1 MDRKLGWIRQFH
13 KLESPDAPLLLIFP
27 HAGAGASAYRTL
39 SKASS
44 ANFNVLVFQYPGR
57 QDRAG
62 EPALPT
68 LSDIAAGAFAEFQ
81 SSEHNRRV
89 PIHTFGHSMG
99 AVVSFE
105 FARLA
110 EAAGLDVH
118 QLTVSSAVAPCNI
131 ADKPALPTDDDA
143 VLAHMGALEGTNS
156 TVMGNLDVM
165 RMALPVM
172 KGDYQAFNA
181 YQCADGAK
189 VAARIHS
196 IGGDQDPM
204 ITMRDLYGWA
214 QHTDAL
220 EVTLFDGGHF
230 FLNSQ
235 TEALA
240 ELLVANSASA
250 SSPQR

>member
-13 KLESPDAPLLLIFP
+13 KPESPDAPLLLIFP

-110 EAAGLDVH
+110 EVAGLMYI
-118 QLTVSSAVAPCNI
+118 S
-131 ADKPALPTDDDA
+131 
-143 VLAHMGALEGTNS
+143 
-156 TVMGNLDVM
+156 
-165 RMALPVM
+165 
-172 KGDYQAFNA
+172 
-181 YQCADGAK
+181 
-189 VAARIHS
+189 
-196 IGGDQDPM
+196 
-204 ITMRDLYGWA
+204 
-214 QHTDAL
+214 
-220 EVTLFDGGHF
+220 
-230 FLNSQ
+230 
-235 TEALA
+235 
-240 ELLVANSASA
+240 
-250 SSPQR
+250 

>member
-13 KLESPDAPLLLIFP
+13 KPESADSPLLLIFP

-39 SKASS
+39 SKVLS
-44 ANFNVLVFQYPGR
+44 ANFSVIIFQYPGR

-62 EPALPT
+62 EPALAT
-68 LSDIAAGAFAEFQ
+68 LSDIAAGAFSEFQ
-81 SSEHNRRV
+81 SSAHNRDV
-89 PIHTFGHSMG
+89 PISTFGHSMG

-105 FARLA
+105 FVRLA
-110 EAAGLDVH
+110 EAAGLNVR

-131 ADKPALPTDDDA
+131 ADKPDLPTDDDS

-156 TVMGNLDVM
+156 SVMANLDVM
-165 RMALPVM
+165 RMAVPVM

-181 YQCADGAK
+181 YTCTEDVK

-204 ITMRDLYGWA
+204 ITMRDLYGWGK
-214 QHTDAL
+214 HTDDL

-230 FLNSQ
+230 YLNTQ
-235 TEALA
+235 TDALA
-240 ELLVANSASA
+240 DLMTSGAARTTT
-250 SSPQR
+250 PQS

>member
-1 MDRKLGWIRQFH
+1 VECKLGWIRQFH
-13 KLESPDAPLLLIFP
+13 KPESSEASLLLLFP

-39 SKASS
+39 SKVTA
-44 ANFNVLVFQYPGR
+44 ANFNVIIFQYPGR
-57 QDRAG
+57 QDRAS
-62 EPALPT
+62 EPTLPT
-68 LSDIAAGAFAEFQ
+68 LGDIAAGAFAEFE
-81 SSEHNRRV
+81 SSDHNREV

-110 EAAGLDVH
+110 EAAGLNVH

-143 VLAHMGALEGTNS
+143 VLAHMGALDGTNS
-156 TVMGNLDVM
+156 AVMGNLDVM

-181 YQCADGAK
+181 YKCAGDVK

-204 ITMRDLYGWA
+204 ITMRDLYGWGK
-214 QHTDAL
+214 HTDEL
-220 EVTLFDGGHF
+220 DVTLFDGGHF
-230 FLNSQ
+230 FLNTQ

-240 ELLVANSASA
+240 ELLAANAA
-250 SSPQR
+250 RAASPQG

>member
-13 KLESPDAPLLLIFP
+13 KPESPDAPLLLFFP

-39 SKASS
+39 SKAAS
-44 ANFNVLVFQYPGR
+44 ANFNVLIFQYPGR

-62 EPALPT
+62 EPALLT
-68 LSDIAAGAFAEFQ
+68 LPDIASGAFHEFQ
-81 SSEHNRRV
+81 SSENNRGL

-105 FARLA
+105 FVRLA
-110 EAAGLDVH
+110 EAAGLDVR
-118 QLTVSSAVAPCNI
+118 QLTVSSAVAPANI

-143 VLAHMGALEGTNS
+143 VLAHMGALDGTNS
-156 TVMGNLDVM
+156 AVMGNLDVM

-172 KGDYQAFNA
+172 KGDYRAFNA
-181 YQCADGAK
+181 YKCAEDVK

-204 ITMRDLYGWA
+204 ITMRDLYGWGK
-214 QHTDAL
+214 HTNELD
-220 EVTLFDGGHF
+220 VTLFDGGHF

-240 ELLVANSASA
+240 ELLAANAA
-250 SSPQR
+250 RADLPQR

>member
-13 KLESPDAPLLLIFP
+13 KPESPDAPLLLIFP

-39 SKASS
+39 SKAAS
-44 ANFNVLVFQYPGR
+44 ANFNVVIFQYPGR

-68 LSDIAAGAFAEFQ
+68 LPDIASGAFGEFQ
-81 SSEHNRRV
+81 SSEHHRGL

-105 FARLA
+105 FVRLA
-110 EAAGLDVH
+110 EAAGLDVR
-118 QLTVSSAVAPCNI
+118 QLTVSSAVAPCNV
-131 ADKPALPTDDDA
+131 ADKPDLPTDDDA
-143 VLAHMGALEGTNS
+143 VLAHMGALDGTNS
-156 TVMGNLDVM
+156 AVMGNLDVM

-172 KGDYQAFNA
+172 KGDYRAFNA
-181 YQCADGAK
+181 YACAEDVK

-196 IGGDQDPM
+196 VGGDQDPM
-204 ITMRDLYGWA
+204 ITMRDLYGWGK
-214 QHTDAL
+214 HTD
-220 EVTLFDGGHF
+220 EIDVTLFDGGHF

-235 TEALA
+235 PEALA
-240 ELLVANSASA
+240 ELLAANAA
-250 SSPQR
+250 HAASPQR

>member
-13 KLESPDAPLLLIFP
+13 KPESADSPLLLIFP
-27 HAGAGASAYRTL
+27 HAGAGASTYRTL
-39 SKASS
+39 SKALA
-44 ANFNVLVFQYPGR
+44 ANFNVLIFQYPGR
-57 QDRAG
+57 QDRAS
-62 EPALPT
+62 EPAAAT

-81 SSEHNRRV
+81 SSDHNGDV
-89 PIHTFGHSMG
+89 TIHTFGHSMG

-110 EAAGLDVH
+110 EAAGHRVH

-131 ADKPALPTDDDA
+131 ADKPPLPTDDDS

-156 TVMGNLDVM
+156 TVMANLDVM

-172 KGDYQAFNA
+172 KGDYQAFNT
-181 YQCADGAK
+181 YTCPEGVK
-189 VAARIHS
+189 VAARIHA

-204 ITMRDLYGWA
+204 ITMRDLYGWGK
-214 QHTDAL
+214 HTDDL

-230 FLNSQ
+230 YLNSQ
-235 TEALA
+235 TAALA
-240 ELLVANSASA
+240 ELLTSGAARA
-250 SSPQR
+250 ALPQS

>member
-13 KLESPDAPLLLIFP
+13 KPESPDAPLLLVFP
-27 HAGAGASAYRTL
+27 HAGAGASAYRAL
-39 SKASS
+39 SKAAT
-44 ANFNVLVFQYPGR
+44 ANFKVLIFQYPGR
-57 QDRAG
+57 QDRAS

-68 LSDIAAGAFAEFQ
+68 LSDIAAGAFTEFQ

-105 FARLA
+105 FAQLA
-110 EAAGLDVH
+110 EAAEMDVRR
-118 QLTVSSAVAPCNI
+118 LTVSSSVAPCDI

-143 VLAHMGALEGTNS
+143 VLAYMGALEGTNS
-156 TVMGNLDVM
+156 AVMGSLDVM

-172 KGDYQAFNA
+172 KGDYRAFNA
-181 YQCADGAK
+181 YECADSVK
-189 VAARIHS
+189 VAAHIHAV
-196 IGGDQDPM
+196 GGDQDSM
-204 ITMRDLYGWA
+204 VTMRDLYGWGS
-214 QHTDAL
+214 HTDQL

-240 ELLVANSASA
+240 DLLAANPDRTA
-250 SSPQR
+250 SPQR

>member
-13 KLESPDAPLLLIFP
+13 KPESADAPLLLFFP

-39 SKASS
+39 SKAAA
-44 ANFNVLVFQYPGR
+44 ANFNVVIFQYPGR
-57 QDRAG
+57 QDRAS

-68 LSDIAAGAFAEFQ
+68 LNDIASGAFAEFE
-81 SSEHNRRV
+81 SSEHNRGL

-110 EAAGLDVH
+110 EAAGLDVR
-118 QLTVSSAVAPCNI
+118 QLTVSSAVAPANI

-143 VLAHMGALEGTNS
+143 VMAHMGALDGTNS
-156 TVMGNLDVM
+156 AVLGSLDVM

-181 YQCADGAK
+181 YECAEGVK
-189 VAARIHS
+189 VAAPIHS
-196 IGGDQDPM
+196 VGGDQDPM
-204 ITMRDLYGWA
+204 ITMRDLYGWGK
-214 QHTDAL
+214 HTNELD
-220 EVTLFDGGHF
+220 VTLFDGGHF
-230 FLNSQ
+230 YLNSQ

-240 ELLVANSASA
+240 ELLAANAA
-250 SSPQR
+250 RTTSPQR

>member
-13 KLESPDAPLLLIFP
+13 KPETADAPLLLLFP
-27 HAGAGASAYRTL
+27 HAGAGASVYRTL
-39 SKASS
+39 SKATA
-44 ANFNVLVFQYPGR
+44 ANFNVVIFQYPGR

-62 EPALPT
+62 EPALAT
-68 LSDIAAGAFAEFQ
+68 LPDIAAGAFAEFQ
-81 SSEHNRRV
+81 SSEHNRGV

-99 AVVSFE
+99 AVISFE

-131 ADKPALPTDDDA
+131 ADKPDLPTDDDA

-156 TVMGNLDVM
+156 AVMGNLDVM

-181 YQCADGAK
+181 YACADDVK

-204 ITMRDLYGWA
+204 ITMRDLYGWGK
-214 QHTDAL
+214 HTDEL

-235 TEALA
+235 TDALA
-240 ELLVANSASA
+240 ELLNTNIARATWS
-250 SSPQR
+250 